1 MAGRCSYERR
11 LNRSM
16 AANTATSAG
25 FAARHDPKG
34 FLQQRRTFRVVVIVK
49 IRLATI
55 HPRGGAT
62 LMTILT

>member
-1 MAGRCSYERR
+1 
-11 LNRSM
+11 M

-49 IRLATI
+49 IRSATI